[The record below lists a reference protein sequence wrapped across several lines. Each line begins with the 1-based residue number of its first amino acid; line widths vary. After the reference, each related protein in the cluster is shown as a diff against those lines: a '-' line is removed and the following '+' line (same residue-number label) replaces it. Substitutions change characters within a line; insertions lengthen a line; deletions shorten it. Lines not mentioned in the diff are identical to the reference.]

1 MILGIREY
9 ALIGVVVGVG
19 LLGWRWWHLEGVVST
34 QGKALEAHQQALRTA
49 NLRLASLDAALA
61 DKADKDA
68 QERRGVAV
76 RERKLEELTR
86 EDPTVAA
93 WADQRIPDRVRDLD
107 ASARG
112 EAAPDGADGS
122 VRD

>member
-34 QGKALEAHQQALRTA
+34 QGKALEAHQEALRTA
-49 NLRLASLDAALA
+49 NLRLADLDTALA
-61 DKADKDA
+61 GKADKDA

-86 EDPTVAA
+86 DDPTVAA
-93 WADQRIPDRVRDLD
+93 WADQPIPQRVRDLD
-107 ASARG
+107 APAGS
-112 EAAPDGADGS
+112 EAAPDRPDGP